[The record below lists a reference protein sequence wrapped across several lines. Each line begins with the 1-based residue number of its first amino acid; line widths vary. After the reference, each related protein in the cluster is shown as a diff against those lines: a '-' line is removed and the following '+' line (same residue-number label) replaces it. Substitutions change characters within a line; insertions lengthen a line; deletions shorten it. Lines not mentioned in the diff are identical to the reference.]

1 MNTQRLRNCAAAFL
15 AVASALTALAYYA
28 GDVLPESLLP
38 LFRSELEWLMPG
50 FRIDYLDLQEQK
62 GETVVLMQATL
73 HEYRIV
79 LGRMIP
85 PGVSISASTLAM
97 HAWAHPILMF
107 GLLAAWPGIP
117 PAQKP
122 ALLLAGVP
130 WLLLAEL
137 MDIPLVLW
145 GAVEDMLY
153 WQADPTMADPP
164 MGSIVQHALD
174 GGGRYGMTMLFSLF
188 AIFTHRSATAAMGA
202 WLAARRTPAAGIEA
216 MPQQRAA
223 ES

>member
-1 MNTQRLRNCAAAFL
+1 MNTPRLLNSAAAFL
-15 AVASALTALAYYA
+15 AVAGALTALAWYA
-28 GDVLPESLLP
+28 GDVLPQSLLP

-50 FRIDYLDLQEQK
+50 FHIEYLDLQEQK
-62 GETVVLMQATL
+62 GETVILMQATL

-79 LGRMIP
+79 LGRMLP
-85 PGVSISASTLAM
+85 PGLSINASTLAM

-117 PAQKP
+117 AAQKP

-130 WLLLAEL
+130 WLLLAEM
-137 MDIPLVLW
+137 MDIPLLLW

-153 WQADPTMADPP
+153 WQIDPTMTEPP
-164 MGSIVQHALD
+164 LGSIVQRALD
-174 GGGRYGMTMLFSLF
+174 GGGRYGMTILFSLF
-188 AIFTHRSATAAMGA
+188 AVFTYRWASAAMTA
-202 WLAARRTPAAGIEA
+202 WLAAGRAPAACVDVVLHKHA
-216 MPQQRAA
+216 V